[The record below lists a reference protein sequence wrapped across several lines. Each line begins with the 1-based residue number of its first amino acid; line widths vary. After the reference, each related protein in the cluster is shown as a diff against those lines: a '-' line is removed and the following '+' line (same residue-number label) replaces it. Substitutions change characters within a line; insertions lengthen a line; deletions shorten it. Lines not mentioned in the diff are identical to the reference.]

1 MFLHLGAD
9 TVIQTDHILGI
20 FDLDTTT
27 VQKSSREYLNLAEKA
42 GRVVNVSPF
51 ELPKSFVVC
60 EEGNTLASA
69 ARKAGAKKAKE
80 ELEGEKQIVV
90 YLSQL
95 SASTLLGRLQ
105 SKSSSF
111 EI

>member
-9 TVIQTDHILGI
+9 TVVQTEHILGI

-27 VQKSSREYLNLAEKA
+27 VQKHSREYLNLAEKA
-42 GRVVNVSPF
+42 GRVINVSPF

-60 EEGNTLASA
+60 EEGD
-69 ARKAGAKKAKE
+69 E
-80 ELEGEKQIVV
+80 QII

-95 SASTLLGRLQ
+95 SSNTLLGRLK
-105 SKSSSF
+105 SKNPTF
-111 EI
+111 

>member
-60 EEGNTLASA
+60 EEERSEKEAGGNE
-69 ARKAGAKKAKE
+69 KAVGREKE
-80 ELEGEKQIVV
+80 KTIVV

-95 SASTLLGRLQ
+95 SAGTLLGRLQ
-105 SKSSSF
+105 SRSIS
-111 EI
+111 IG

>member
-9 TVIQTDHILGI
+9 TVVQTEHILGI

-27 VQKSSREYLNLAEKA
+27 VQKHSREFLNRAEKE

-60 EEGNTLASA
+60 DEGGK
-69 ARKAGAKKAKE
+69 RV
-80 ELEGEKQIVV
+80 I

-95 SASTLLGRLQ
+95 GASTLLGRLM
-105 SKSSSF
+105 
-111 EI
+111 EVLT